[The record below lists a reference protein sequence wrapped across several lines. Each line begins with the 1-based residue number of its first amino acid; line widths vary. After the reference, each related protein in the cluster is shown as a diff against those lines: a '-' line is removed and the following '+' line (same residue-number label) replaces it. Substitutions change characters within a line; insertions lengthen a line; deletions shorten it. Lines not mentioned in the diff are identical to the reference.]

1 MRLRSAAFALVASL
15 LVGVAI
21 EVVSLGVHRIA
32 FGTGFSYADAQ
43 ATRLSV
49 AGEPPAANVVRAPT
63 EQDENN
69 FQSLHPYI
77 GYVLDP
83 RRSGNWAVNDYGFL
97 GEPPPF
103 GDDRPETVSVAL
115 LGGSV
120 AENLGIIAGQRL
132 LEEIAKIPAFRG
144 RRLELS
150 LLALRGMKQPQQL
163 IAIDWL
169 LSLGARFD
177 IVINLDGFNEIV
189 LAGENAMQGTNPFYP
204 RRWRARVAGLPRAED
219 TSLLGEIRFLESLRR
234 NAAQRFSYSLA
245 RLSITANVIQRSTDD
260 LLAERL
266 DGLRARLNRSLL
278 LGPLSQGYEATG
290 PTRTHADLAAR
301 SRDLAAHW
309 KRTTVLLAERSR
321 SSDFRYFHFLQPNQW
336 VEGSKI
342 FSADERA
349 LARPDDYFH
358 REAAIVGYGE
368 LVAAGSQ
375 LANEGVEFTDL
386 TTLFQGMREP
396 LYTDACC
403 HLNDRGNA
411 LIAEAI
417 GRSVRE
423 GYTRERR

>member
-15 LVGVAI
+15 LVVVAI
-21 EVVSLGVHRIA
+21 ELVSLGVHRIA
-32 FGTGFSYADAQ
+32 FGTGFSYAGAQ

-49 AGEPPAANVVRAPT
+49 AGEPPATSVVRAPT

-69 FQSLHPYI
+69 LQSLHPYL

-83 RRSGNWAVNDYGFL
+83 RRSGNWVVNDFGFL

-219 TSLLGEIRFLESLRR
+219 TSLLGEIRFFESLRR
-234 NAAQRFSYSLA
+234 TAAQRFSNSLA

-266 DGLRARLNRSLL
+266 DVLRARLNRSLL

-342 FSADERA
+342 FSEEERA

-375 LANEGVEFTDL
+375 LANEGVAFTDL